1 MTNLR
6 VLGSVLTLYGRRTLS
21 DNLFLE
27 RIFNMKQTTR
37 HIRKQFRITYQE
49 EKQISELM
57 KEQGLDNFSD
67 FLRQRI
73 SQSKDQSREVE
84 QWFSLWQTKKLE
96 QISRDIYKMSVLS
109 ENAQQVTAEHV
120 RIILTCVQELIGE
133 VEKSVTLSEEFR
145 EKYRL

>member
-1 MTNLR
+1 
-6 VLGSVLTLYGRRTLS
+6 
-21 DNLFLE
+21 
-27 RIFNMKQTTR
+27 MKQTTR